1 MCCANPERPSAT
13 IAVRTGQFGSGS
25 AAVAISATSG
35 GFVESPSS
43 SKAKIGL
50 IGLGLMGRP
59 MGMNLLKAGHPLAVW
74 NRTASRAD
82 ELVAAGAT
90 LAISPREAAAGADV
104 LITMVSDPPALEE
117 VLGGSAS
124 RSGGAGVSQADAAL
138 PALKSGSIYIDSS
151 TVSPDL
157 ARKIA
162 AACGEKGV
170 RFLDAPVT
178 GGDWGA
184 KKGELV
190 FMIGGEAET
199 LRAVEPILGVMGKR
213 WFHLGPNGAGQTI
226 KLAMNSILA
235 LQIEA
240 LAEALAL
247 VTAAGLKGES
257 LVEVLQSSMAR
268 SGVMDVKAPNLLK
281 GEYPPSFPLR
291 LMYKD
296 ISLALDLAKQ
306 LGVTLPAAAAA
317 RETYGSVKAAAREDL
332 DYSAVMKFWRP

>member
-1 MCCANPERPSAT
+1 LSADLSRAAKIT
-13 IAVRTGQFGSGS
+13 PAPPRIA
-25 AAVAISATSG
+25 AIPG

-59 MGMNLLKAGHPLAVW
+59 MGMNLLKAGHPLTVW
-74 NRTASRAD
+74 NRTASRAS
-82 ELVAAGAT
+82 ELVAAGAI
-90 LAISPREAAAGADV
+90 LARSPREAAASADV
-104 LITMVSDPPALEE
+104 LLTIVSDPPALEE
-117 VLGGSAS
+117 VLWGSTS
-124 RSGGAGVSQADAAL
+124 SDGAGVAKDDAAF
-138 PALKSGSIYIDSS
+138 AGLKSGGIYVDSS
-151 TVSPDL
+151 TVSPNL
-157 ARKIA
+157 ARKIS
-162 AACGEKGV
+162 AACAERGV

-190 FMIGGEAET
+190 FMIGGEEGT
-199 LRAVEPILGVMGKR
+199 LKAVEPVLGVMGKR
-213 WFHLGPNGAGQTI
+213 WFLLGPNGAGQTI

-235 LQIEA
+235 LQVEA

-247 VTAAGLKGES
+247 VAAAGLKGEG

-268 SGVMDVKAPNLLK
+268 SGVLDVKAPNLLK

-296 ISLALDLAKQ
+296 INLALELAKQ
-306 LGVTLPAAAAA
+306 LGVTLPAATAA
-317 RETYGSVKAAAREDL
+317 RETYGSVKAAAKEDL
-332 DYSAVMKFWRP
+332 DYSAVMKFWQR